1 MIPFVFLHVLIDC
14 ENFEN
19 EIDMDDDSN
28 EKEDRNIFD
37 VFDDWR
43 KTISNCFFYDL
54 NMIEKPLNL
63 IIKKKFEDLMH
74 LPWIRIFAS
83 TDFN

>member
-1 MIPFVFLHVLIDC
+1 MRHPTTFFASFDATAAAPRRGHAALTLAAAESMIPFVFLHVLIDC

-37 VFDDWR
+37 VFDD
-43 KTISNCFFYDL
+43 
-54 NMIEKPLNL
+54 
-63 IIKKKFEDLMH
+63 
-74 LPWIRIFAS
+74 
-83 TDFN
+83 